1 MKCILCKFNLRI
13 ARQFVILCAMST
25 TQLTVFE
32 PEVLGKARLE
42 ALDELEEQLSAFSRT
57 APEPEQRVA
66 QAELCKLIRDTKA
79 AWAQRG
85 LIPQPEA
92 QAEKAAMA
100 A

>member
-1 MKCILCKFNLRI
+1 METN
-13 ARQFVILCAMST
+13 
-25 TQLTVFE
+25 QLTVFE

-42 ALDELEEQLSAFSRT
+42 ALDELEEQLTTFSRT

-66 QAELCKLIRDTKA
+66 QAELCKVIRDTKA

-92 QAEKAAMA
+92 QATAAMA

>member
-1 MKCILCKFNLRI
+1 
-13 ARQFVILCAMST
+13 MST
-25 TQLTVFE
+25 IQLTVFE

-66 QAELCKLIRDTKA
+66 QAELCKLIRDTKQN
-79 AWAQRG
+79 WAQRG
-85 LIPQPEA
+85 LIPTQPEA